1 MNNDTEKNFG
11 THFQSID
18 EFQIVVGARIRQA
31 RQRRGTTLRE
41 VANKTGISMYLLS
54 RFENGQRPIRLEQTA
69 RIAQVLDVPI
79 ADIVSVG
86 LQSDANVSG
95 NPSSVDQTT
104 LEDCAPRFEARQEQD
119 AEFSMLTEYFDRL
132 NAVGRHEAV
141 KRVEEMTHLPRYQ
154 RRDPEQTT
162 GKE

>member
-1 MNNDTEKNFG
+1 MNSDTEKNLVV
-11 THFQSID
+11 HFKDIY
-18 EFQIVVGARIRQA
+18 EFQALVGARIRRA
-31 RQRRGTTLRE
+31 RQQRGATLQE
-41 VANKTGISMYLLS
+41 IADKTGISMYLLS
-54 RFENGQRPIRLEQTA
+54 RYENGQRPIRVEQLA
-69 RIAQVLDVPI
+69 SIAQVLDVPVE
-79 ADIVSVG
+79 DLVVGG
-86 LQSDANVSG
+86 LQSDANASG

-104 LEDCAPRFEARQEQD
+104 PEDCAPRFEARQEQD

-132 NAVGRHEAV
+132 NAVGRREAV